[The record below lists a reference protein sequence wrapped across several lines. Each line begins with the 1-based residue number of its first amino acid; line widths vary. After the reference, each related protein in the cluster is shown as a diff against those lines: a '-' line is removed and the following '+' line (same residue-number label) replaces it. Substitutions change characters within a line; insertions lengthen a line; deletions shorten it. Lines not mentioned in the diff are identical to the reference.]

1 MLESVYTLK
10 DMALARGTQIA
21 DQEHRKADQSVEG
34 MGIQAGRQQM
44 RHQEDNN

>member
-34 MGIQAGRQQM
+34 LGIQAGRQQM